1 MFSILYTSKP
11 PIYLFCYIVKTFL
24 MLEFKQIYIITL
36 KEILMVFAV
45 IMFKISSFTLFGPYC
60 CCCLVTK
67 SCLALLQPHEIL
79 PARLLCP
86 RDFPGRHTG
95 VGCHS
100 LPQGIFPTQRSN
112 LCLLHCRQILY
123 H

>member
-60 CCCLVTK
+60 CLVTK
-67 SCLALLQPHEIL
+67 SCLALLQPHELL

-86 RDFPGRHTG
+86 WDFPGRHTG
-95 VGCHS
+95 VGCYS
-100 LPQGIFPTQRSN
+100 LPQGIFPTLRSN
-112 LCLLHCRQILY
+112 LCLVHCRQILY